1 MLFFR
6 RKSTEDKLMKSKK
19 IVIGITIGIRLG
31 ISFGISGSRIFAK
44 KDDDK

>member
-1 MLFFR
+1 
-6 RKSTEDKLMKSKK
+6 MKSKK